1 MEFPSSI
8 SVTWEDTT
16 MKLFSL
22 SLNEKQIWNKLREKL
37 HNRCCF
43 GINILR

>member
-22 SLNEKQIWNKLREKL
+22 SLNEKQIWTNFVKSYITGAVL
-37 HNRCCF
+37 
-43 GINILR
+43 G